1 MQFKH
6 LHYIAQFTTDIRHI
20 SGQENI
26 VANTMSRVESITSTV
41 SPEALAAAQDEDKEL
56 PTLLTGTTSLRL
68 HEIHVPGT
76 AVALYCDV
84 SGGKPRP
91 YVPSLRHQVLA
102 SLHSLCHPGIM
113 ATAKLV
119 SKASC
124 GQPFRM
130 TARTWARAC
139 QPCQRSKV
147 SRHTITPFGDI
158 PLPTARFLHIHID
171 LVGPLPS
178 SAGFQYCLTAVDRF
192 TRWPEAFPIPDITA
206 ETVSSALLSSWIS
219 RFGCPQ
225 SITTDQGRKFES
237 HLFHCLAKICGNH
250 LCRTSPK
257 HPAANGLVQRFHCTM
272 KAAIMC
278 HADEKWTEA
287 LPLVLV
293 GIRTAYKEDLETSA
307 ELVYG
312 EPLRV
317 AGELLAPTTPDV
329 EPAAFIMQLRRHMN
343 QLRPIPSAR
352 HTSPTTFI
360 YKDLKDATH
369 VFLRQDAIRRALDP
383 RYSGPHKV
391 TARTEKTF
399 KISVRGKQVIV
410 SPDRVKPAYIF
421 EETQHS
427 SATSSR
433 GNSTS

>member
-1 MQFKH
+1 
-6 LHYIAQFTTDIRHI
+6 
-20 SGQENI
+20 
-26 VANTMSRVESITSTV
+26 
-41 SPEALAAAQDEDKEL
+41 
-56 PTLLTGTTSLRL
+56 
-68 HEIHVPGT
+68 
-76 AVALYCDV
+76 
-84 SGGKPRP
+84 
-91 YVPSLRHQVLA
+91 
-102 SLHSLCHPGIM
+102 
-113 ATAKLV
+113 
-119 SKASC
+119 
-124 GQPFRM
+124 
-130 TARTWARAC
+130 
-139 QPCQRSKV
+139 
-147 SRHTITPFGDI
+147 
-158 PLPTARFLHIHID
+158 
-171 LVGPLPS
+171 
-178 SAGFQYCLTAVDRF
+178 
-192 TRWPEAFPIPDITA
+192 
-206 ETVSSALLSSWIS
+206 
-219 RFGCPQ
+219 
-225 SITTDQGRKFES
+225 
-237 HLFHCLAKICGNH
+237 
-250 LCRTSPK
+250 
-257 HPAANGLVQRFHCTM
+257 M